1 MTVNRLSLLAITLC
15 LAITGCST
23 AITATRDTP
32 IQDDKG
38 TRTFGSK
45 IDDSLIETKVEVNVA
60 KAATD
65 LGNGA
70 SRIVVT
76 SFNGVVLLAGQTP
89 RADLK
94 AQAEQAASAVQ
105 RVKKV
110 HNELQ
115 VMDPI
120 TLLAISNDALLTT
133 KIKAQ
138 MLTDNAIPG
147 SRIKV
152 VTDNGIVYL
161 MGLLTQAEATRAAN
175 LTARGAGPDNLIAS
189 NADVNGRAQ
198 NRRVEVNLG
207 PIPGQQYGQPGA
219 QAPQQNNQF
228 QGNPYSQ
235 YQ

>member
-1 MTVNRLSLLAITLC
+1 
-15 LAITGCST
+15 
-23 AITATRDTP
+23 
-32 IQDDKG
+32 
-38 TRTFGSK
+38 
-45 IDDSLIETKVEVNVA
+45 
-60 KAATD
+60 
-65 LGNGA
+65 
-70 SRIVVT
+70 VT

-89 RADLK
+89 RAELK

-175 LTARGAGPDNLIAS
+175 L
-189 NADVNGRAQ
+189 V
-198 NRRVEVNLG
+198 
-207 PIPGQQYGQPGA
+207 
-219 QAPQQNNQF
+219 
-228 QGNPYSQ
+228 QGVSGVQKIVKVFEYID
-235 YQ
+235 

>member
-1 MTVNRLSLLAITLC
+1 MTPNRLGLLALTLC
-15 LAITGCST
+15 LGISGCTSVVN
-23 AITATRDTP
+23 ASREAP
-32 IQDDKG
+32 IDDDRG
-38 TRTFGSK
+38 TRTFGST
-45 IDDSLIETKVEVNVA
+45 IDDSLIETKVKVNVA

-94 AQAEQAASAVQ
+94 AQAEQAAAGVQ

-138 MLTDNAIPG
+138 MLTDSAVPG
-147 SRIKV
+147 SRIKI
-152 VTDNGIVYL
+152 VTDNGIVYM

-175 LTARGAGPDNLIAS
+175 L
-189 NADVNGRAQ
+189 V
-198 NRRVEVNLG
+198 
-207 PIPGQQYGQPGA
+207 
-219 QAPQQNNQF
+219 
-228 QGNPYSQ
+228 QGVSGVQKIVKVFEYID
-235 YQ
+235 

>member
-1 MTVNRLSLLAITLC
+1 MTVNRISLLAITLC
-15 LAITGCST
+15 LAISGCST

-94 AQAEQAASAVQ
+94 AQAEQAAASVQ

-147 SRIKV
+147 SRIK
-152 VTDNGIVYL
+152 IVL
-161 MGLLTQAEATRAAN
+161 S
-175 LTARGAGPDNLIAS
+175 LIH
-189 NADVNGRAQ
+189 
-198 NRRVEVNLG
+198 
-207 PIPGQQYGQPGA
+207 I
-219 QAPQQNNQF
+219 
-228 QGNPYSQ
+228 
-235 YQ
+235 

>member
-15 LAITGCST
+15 LAISGCST

-38 TRTFGSK
+38 TRTFGST
-45 IDDSLIETKVEVNVA
+45 IDDSLIETKVKVNVA

-94 AQAEQAASAVQ
+94 AQAEQAASTVQ

-120 TLLAISNDALLTT
+120 TQLAISNDALLTT

-138 MLTDNAIPG
+138 MLTDSGVPG
-147 SRIKV
+147 SRIKI
-152 VTDNGIVYL
+152 VTDNGIVYM
-161 MGLLTQAEATRAAN
+161 MGLLTQAEATRASN
-175 LTARGAGPDNLIAS
+175 L
-189 NADVNGRAQ
+189 V
-198 NRRVEVNLG
+198 
-207 PIPGQQYGQPGA
+207 
-219 QAPQQNNQF
+219 
-228 QGNPYSQ
+228 QGVSGVQKIVKVFEYID
-235 YQ
+235 

>member
-1 MTVNRLSLLAITLC
+1 MIVKRLSLLAIALC
-15 LAITGCST
+15 LGISGCST

-45 IDDSLIETKVEVNVA
+45 IDDSLIETKVEVNIA

-89 RADLK
+89 RPELK
-94 AQAEQAASAVQ
+94 AQAEQAASTVQ

-175 LTARGAGPDNLIAS
+175 L
-189 NADVNGRAQ
+189 V
-198 NRRVEVNLG
+198 
-207 PIPGQQYGQPGA
+207 
-219 QAPQQNNQF
+219 
-228 QGNPYSQ
+228 QGVSGVQ
-235 YQ
+235 KVVKVFE

>member
-1 MTVNRLSLLAITLC
+1 MTPNRLGLLALTLC
-15 LAITGCST
+15 LGISGCTSVVN
-23 AITATRDTP
+23 ASRESP
-32 IQDDKG
+32 IQDDRG

-45 IDDSLIETKVEVNVA
+45 IDDSLIETKVGVNVA
-60 KAATD
+60 KANPD
-65 LGNGA
+65 LDTQ
-70 SRIVVT
+70 SHIVVT

-94 AQAEQAASAVQ
+94 AQAEQAAASVQ

-161 MGLLTQAEATRAAN
+161 MGLLTQAEATRASN
-175 LTARGAGPDNLIAS
+175 L
-189 NADVNGRAQ
+189 V
-198 NRRVEVNLG
+198 
-207 PIPGQQYGQPGA
+207 
-219 QAPQQNNQF
+219 
-228 QGNPYSQ
+228 QGVSGVQKIVKVFEYID
-235 YQ
+235 